1 VVDNNPFLEIYR
13 GVTRLHDDGEPVGGW
28 NPTEKLTLSEV
39 LKGYTMGSARC
50 AFRENEIGSLEPGKF
65 ADIAVIDRDI
75 FALMKSGDADSVKSA
90 QAVLTLSG
98 GRIVY
103 EK

>member
-1 VVDNNPFLEIYR
+1 VDNNPFLEIYR
-13 GVTRLHDDGEPVGGW
+13 GVTRLHDDGEPAGGW

-39 LKGYTMGSARC
+39 LKGYTTGSAWC
-50 AFRENEIGSLEPGKF
+50 ALRENEIGSLATGKF
-65 ADIAVIDRDI
+65 ADIAIIDRDI
-75 FALMKSGDADSVKSA
+75 FALMKSGDAESVKYA
-90 QAVLTLSG
+90 KTVLTISN

>member
-13 GVTRLHDDGEPVGGW
+13 GVTRLHDDGEPAGGW
-28 NPTEKLTLSEV
+28 NPTEKLTLAEV

-50 AFRENEIGSLEPGKF
+50 ALRENEIGSLEPGKF

-75 FALMKSGDADSVKSA
+75 FAALRSGDPDAIKSA
-90 QAVLTLSG
+90 QVAFTVSG

-103 EK
+103 ER